1 MFVCFFDF
9 VAHQGPQLTT
19 TNNNASSATRIV
31 CYFYEYN
38 LSKALNGAFVQNR
51 TNHICTVRRLL

>member
-51 TNHICTVRRLL
+51 TNHMYS